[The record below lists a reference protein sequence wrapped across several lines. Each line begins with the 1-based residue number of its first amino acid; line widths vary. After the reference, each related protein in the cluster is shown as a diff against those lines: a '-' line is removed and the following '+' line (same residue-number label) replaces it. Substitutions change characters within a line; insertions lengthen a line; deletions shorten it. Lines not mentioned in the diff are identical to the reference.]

1 METEQYCFRK
11 YKFEC
16 FINKI
21 KLHCYCVVF
30 FVVCQI
36 PVTSYFTVA
45 LVSLSCLQLNTQL
58 FPVPFIRQGG
68 EGGGGGGW
76 KGE

>member
-21 KLHCYCVVF
+21 ELHCYCVVF
-30 FVVCQI
+30 FDVCQI
-36 PVTSYFTVA
+36 PVKHLFCSYTNPYKLRLLTLLWLLLLA
-45 LVSLSCLQLNTQL
+45 WAAYS
-58 FPVPFIRQGG
+58 
-68 EGGGGGGW
+68 
-76 KGE
+76 